1 MFLSAIQRQPG
12 HCQAQTQAKIVTKKM
27 RSSLRIFSAH
37 IASNAMEIEVSAPL
51 ASRGIINFREYFR
64 FPDPKHPSTS
74 FQPPSEHLQIPAA
87 PPWLPL
93 APNSCRS
100 LDHPD
105 PKAPPGRLT
114 QHQVLQGDPAAD
126 LGEERASA
134 VGAQWLRFSA
144 WRWNRARRTPLAS

>member
-1 MFLSAIQRQPG
+1 MPTLIGGNTNAPTIMVAEKAADLILGAKLLPG
-12 HCQAQTQAKIVTKKM
+12 
-27 RSSLRIFSAH
+27 F
-37 IASNAMEIEVSAPL
+37 
-51 ASRGIINFREYFR
+51 
-64 FPDPKHPSTS
+64 
-74 FQPPSEHLQIPAA
+74 
-87 PPWLPL
+87 
-93 APNSCRS
+93 
-100 LDHPD
+100 DHPD